1 MGRGMEDFRRY
12 AIYYVPR
19 PGEMA
24 EAAAAWLGWD
34 LAQGRAVA
42 PPLLAGLPGP
52 LADLT
57 AAARPYG
64 FHGTL
69 KAPFRLASGQSARG
83 LNLATARLAETLAP
97 VTLPRLQLA
106 ELGGFL
112 ALIPDGDAKAL
123 LGLGAEVVSQLDRFR
138 APLSAAEIAR
148 RRPERLSPRQRDLL
162 DTWGY
167 PHVMEAFR
175 FHLTLTG
182 DLEADARA
190 AVMRVL
196 ESWLVPILPAPFV
209 IEDICLAGEDAAG
222 RFHLLARHA
231 LTG

>member
-19 PGEMA
+19 PGEIA

-34 LAQGRAVA
+34 LAQGRAVP

-69 KAPFRLASGQSARG
+69 KAPFRLAPGQSARA
-83 LNLATARLAETLAP
+83 LNLATARLAERLAP
-97 VTLPRLQLA
+97 VSLPRLRLA
-106 ELGGFL
+106 EPGGFL
-112 ALIPDGDAKAL
+112 ALIPEGDAKDL

-138 APLSAAEIAR
+138 APLTAAEIAR
-148 RRPERLSPRQRDLL
+148 RRPDRLSPRQRDLL

-196 ESWLVPILPAPFV
+196 ESWLLPILPAPFV
-209 IEDICLAGEDAAG
+209 IEDICLVGEDAAG
-222 RFHLLARHA
+222 RFHLLAVTR
-231 LTG
+231 

>member
-19 PGEMA
+19 PGEIA

-34 LAQGRAVA
+34 LAHGRAVP

-69 KAPFRLASGQSARG
+69 KAPFRLAPGQSARA
-83 LNLATARLAETLAP
+83 LNLAAARLAERLAP
-97 VTLPRLQLA
+97 VSLPRLRLA
-106 ELGGFL
+106 EPGGFL
-112 ALIPDGDAKAL
+112 ALIPEGDAKGL

-138 APLSAAEIAR
+138 APLTAAEIAR
-148 RRPERLSPRQRDLL
+148 RRPDRLSPRQRDLL

-190 AVMRVL
+190 AVTRVL
-196 ESWLVPILPAPFV
+196 ESWLLPILPAPFV
-209 IEDICLAGEDAAG
+209 IEDICLVGEDAAG

>member
-19 PGEMA
+19 PGEIA

-34 LAQGRAVA
+34 LAQGRAVP

-69 KAPFRLASGQSARG
+69 KAPFRLAPGQSARA
-83 LNLATARLAETLAP
+83 LNLATARLAERLAP
-97 VTLPRLQLA
+97 VSLPRLRLA
-106 ELGGFL
+106 EPGGFL
-112 ALIPDGDAKAL
+112 ALIPEGDAKDL

-138 APLSAAEIAR
+138 APLTAAEIAR
-148 RRPERLSPRQRDLL
+148 RRPDRLSPRQRDLL

-196 ESWLVPILPAPFV
+196 ESWLLPILPAPFV
-209 IEDICLAGEDAAG
+209 IEDICLVGEDAAG

>member
-12 AIYYVPR
+12 AIYYAPR

-24 EAAAAWLGWD
+24 EATSAWLGWD
-34 LAQGRAVA
+34 MAQGRVVA
-42 PPLLAGLPGP
+42 PPALAGLPAA
-52 LADLT
+52 LSDLT

-69 KAPFRLASGQSARG
+69 KAPFRLAPGQTARG
-83 LNLATARLAETLAP
+83 LNLATARLAEGLAP

-106 ELGGFL
+106 ELSGFL
-112 ALIPDGDAKAL
+112 ALIPEGDEAAL
-123 LGLGAEVVSQLDRFR
+123 LALGAEVVSQLDRFR
-138 APLSAAEIAR
+138 APLTASEVAR
-148 RRPERLSPRQRDLL
+148 RNPDRLSPRQRDLL

-182 DLEADARA
+182 DLDSATRG
-190 AVMRVL
+190 AVARVL
-196 ESWLVPILPAPFV
+196 ENWLVPILPEPFV
-209 IEDICLAGEDAAG
+209 IEDICLVGEDAAG
-222 RFHLLARHA
+222 RFHLLSRHA

>member
-69 KAPFRLASGQSARG
+69 KAPFRLAPGQNARA
-83 LNLATARLAETLAP
+83 LNLAAARLAERLAP
-97 VTLPRLQLA
+97 VSLPRLQLA

-112 ALIPDGDAKAL
+112 ALIPEGDAKDL

-138 APLSAAEIAR
+138 APLTAAEIAR
-148 RRPERLSPRQRDLL
+148 RRPERLSPRQRDLV

-182 DLEADARA
+182 DLDAATRA
-190 AVMRVL
+190 AVARVL

-209 IEDICLAGEDAAG
+209 IEDICLVGEDAAG